1 LETGI
6 DEPPSLGVFLLF
18 MGQSSSFY
26 VAAGVAIAVLLL
38 LSALISGSEVAFFSL
53 TAKELSRCRE
63 EKKSTDR
70 FVLSLIKNPKKLLAT
85 ILILNNFI
93 NVAIVT
99 LSTLIMWRLTE
110 GEEKGTAITIA
121 TPFIVT
127 FIIVFFGEVIPK
139 VYAIQNNLS
148 LARLTAPA
156 LRFFEYILS
165 PISWP
170 LMRMSSVIEK
180 RVEQKGFDISVEE
193 LNKALELTSNTS
205 MASEEELEILK
216 GIVNFGTLTVT
227 QVMKSRID
235 IMAVDSETDFH
246 ELMDKINKSGFSRI
260 PVYSETIDKIDGVLY
275 VKDVLPHIQK
285 DERFI
290 WQDLIRPGYFVP
302 ETKKID
308 ALLKDFQSKRVHMAI
323 VVDEYG
329 GTSGLITLDDII
341 EEIIGE
347 INDEFDDDEI
357 VYNKLDE
364 NTFVFEGKTLLND
377 FCRTID
383 VSPSTFEE
391 IKGESESLGG
401 LLLELNGKL
410 PNTGEKLSFENFAFT
425 AMAVDAKRI
434 KKVRVVVQEEK
445 TNEKD

>member
-1 LETGI
+1 METGI